1 MAGSRRPSWVLLLGS
16 MLAVGVA
23 ARSDAVARAD
33 AVPMAVGPALDV
45 IDACVHRL
53 TPDIDVGYE
62 RIAARCPT
70 LVRRLDES
78 GVAVWL
84 PHDWRSSG
92 NDLSVGGLRSLSE
105 LLVREFPVT
114 PPLGSHQPRIQ
125 HVPEILAGLT
135 YADDEHSGWWAR
147 TRAWLRGIFAGTD
160 ETADEG
166 WLGRMIGQSGVSQT
180 VLELVS
186 YGALGL
192 VLMLAIVIVANE
204 LRVGGVWGGG
214 GRRRLGARGPAEASE
229 AVAGGVR
236 LDWEGVRGSP
246 VAQRLG
252 LLLELVVARLNEVGG
267 ERLSRGLTA
276 RELLGAAR
284 LADERDRE
292 RLRALV
298 RASEWVRFSGG
309 AVSEGEVAVVMEEG
323 RRLLEG
329 IGVSARGDETA
340 GRGMA

>member
-1 MAGSRRPSWVLLLGS
+1 MAGSCRPSWVLLLGS

-23 ARSDAVARAD
+23 ARADAVARAD
-33 AVPMAVGPALDV
+33 AAAMGVGPALEA

-53 TPDIDVGYE
+53 TPDIDVGYD
-62 RIAARCPT
+62 RIAARCPM

-84 PHDWRSSG
+84 PHDWRTSG
-92 NDLSVGGLRSLSE
+92 NDLSAGGLRSLSD
-105 LLVREFPVT
+105 LLVHEFPVT
-114 PPLGSHQPRIQ
+114 PPLGSHQPGIQ

-135 YADDEHSGWWAR
+135 HADDEHSGLWAR
-147 TRAWLRGIFAGTD
+147 TRVWLRGIFAGTD

-166 WLGRMIGQSGVSQT
+166 WLGRVMGQSGVPQT

-192 VLMLAIVIVANE
+192 VLVLALVIVGNE
-204 LRVGGVWGGG
+204 LRVGGIWGGGG
-214 GRRRLGARGPAEASE
+214 GRRRLGARGPAEALD
-229 AVAGGVR
+229 AVPGGVR

-252 LLLELVVARLNEVGG
+252 LLLELVVARLNEAGG

-309 AVSEGEVAVVMEEG
+309 AASEGEVAVVMEEG

-329 IGVSARGDETA
+329 IGTA
-340 GRGMA
+340 GALGPGVGA